1 MNPHRHDQVG
11 HWLCALYLIGSD
23 GFGREARSECSTHL
37 HREYI
42 SISNERQ
49 SFSLATIM
57 QTEPNVMSPRNTM
70 YGSVLTMQQI
80 EEAFT
85 VRQAKAERCVT
96 VAFPFISLES
106 SWLLPICRLNAGGG
120 SKNLIPSTARNGNL

>member
-42 SISNERQ
+42 FIEGIDGINLKRETVVLTRDDYANRTQCDESQEHYVWKCLDHAANR
-49 SFSLATIM
+49 
-57 QTEPNVMSPRNTM
+57 
-70 YGSVLTMQQI
+70 GSVHS
-80 EEAFT
+80 AASKGGT
-85 VRQAKAERCVT
+85 VCDRCFSIHLIRVF
-96 VAFPFISLES
+96 VAS
-106 SWLLPICRLNAGGG
+106 SQTQVGVPRI
-120 SKNLIPSTARNGNL
+120 